1 MEALRI
7 KAYPKS
13 KKQIQSI
20 ADFLKKEG
28 IEFELV
34 EKEDFL
40 DFISEMESS
49 LVQVKQIKLGK
60 QKKELAKDFLNE
72 LRGNSH
78 TRF

>member
-1 MEALRI
+1 M
-7 KAYPKS
+7 
-13 KKQIQSI
+13 
-20 ADFLKKEG
+20 KKEG

>member
-72 LRGNSH
+72 L
-78 TRF
+78 

>member
-1 MEALRI
+1 METLRI
-7 KAYPKS
+7 KAYPKN

-20 ADFLKKEG
+20 ADFLNKEG

-49 LVQVKQIKLGK
+49 LSQVKKIQLGEL
-60 QKKELAKDFLNE
+60 KKEHAKDFLNE
-72 LRGNSH
+72 I
-78 TRF
+78 